1 MRKTNIAA
9 AAVFSL
15 AVTFASSAFAAVTP
29 VVGVDPGTGQNFNS
43 QPLGPVAGSFAIG
56 DWTFTPGANSQI
68 KIGSDSNGAQ
78 PFGTSGNYLSVL
90 GGGSIDI
97 SFSSRNT
104 ISFFWGSV
112 DSYNSIVFHTL
123 GGDVLLT
130 GSQVAPL
137 LPTGCQNSAL
147 CNGYVTFTSDS
158 AFSSVTLS
166 SSSNSFELTN
176 ISAVPEP
183 STWAMM
189 ILGFLG
195 LGFFG
200 YRKSSKN
207 SGSAFR
213 VA

>member
-1 MRKTNIAA
+1 MRRVNVAA
-9 AAVFSL
+9 AAALIAGL
-15 AVTFASSAFAAVTP
+15 AFVSSANAAVTP
-29 VVGVDPGTGQNFNS
+29 VVGSDPGTGQNFGS
-43 QPLGPVAGSFAIG
+43 QPVGPIASSFAIG
-56 DWTFTPGANSQI
+56 DWTFTPGANSQV
-68 KIGSDSNGAQ
+68 KIGTDSNGAQ
-78 PFGTSGNYLSVL
+78 PLGTSGNYLSVL

-97 SFSSRNT
+97 SFSSRNS

-112 DSYNSIVFHTL
+112 DNYNSIVFHTA

-137 LPTGCQNSAL
+137 LPTGCQDSTA

-158 AFSSVTLS
+158 AFTSVTLS

-207 SGSAFR
+207 SGHAFR